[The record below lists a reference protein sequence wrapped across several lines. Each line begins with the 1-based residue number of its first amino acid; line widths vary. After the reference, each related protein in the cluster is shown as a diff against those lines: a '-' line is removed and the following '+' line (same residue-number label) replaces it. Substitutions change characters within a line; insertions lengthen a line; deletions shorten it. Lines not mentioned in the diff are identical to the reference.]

1 MTRVVQVYSSS
12 AYFSIIRVIRTGM
25 SAKPFWRYHAACN
38 FGCLTKG
45 IHLSLYI
52 FWSMPCHLV
61 VSWMQLH
68 QLSFSMPS
76 MSAKIRTVERLRQR
90 SWLKEWVQRSY
101 IFSRP
106 HDVLWPSAVAS
117 WKLERVSQ
125 TNTPRSTTSSLTKQ
139 VPFSWKF
146 ECLDESLSRS
156 VCCHYRRT
164 ISMPELIHISVDLV
178 RLVWNTFYGGS
189 TAL

>member
-1 MTRVVQVYSSS
+1 
-12 AYFSIIRVIRTGM
+12 M
-25 SAKPFWRYHAACN
+25 SAKPFWYRHACCN
-38 FGCLTKG
+38 SGCLTKG

-61 VSWMQLH
+61 VSWTQLH

-76 MSAKIRTVERLRQR
+76 MSAKIRTVERLCQR

-101 IFSRP
+101 IFSRS

-139 VPFSWKF
+139 VPFFLEVWVLGWVFKQF
-146 ECLDESLSRS
+146 RMLPLPKD
-156 VCCHYRRT
+156 
-164 ISMPELIHISVDLV
+164 HIDVWVDNSVDLV

-189 TAL
+189 TVL